1 MPIGRER
8 KESRVGWEYLCMY
21 FQFIYGFLI
30 FTDFFFFW
38 VSDLDISFCNL
49 SYKYSP
55 NHQQQLFNPSYT
67 SYFSPLLS
75 KYSQNRNLSLL
86 PPPPPPLINP
96 IQPHPPSII
105 QLEHRY
111 RIYQK
116 KFSYQALYTRIVL
129 WSLIL
134 K

>member
-30 FTDFFFFW
+30 FTDFFFFL

-67 SYFSPLLS
+67 SYSSPLLS
-75 KYSQNRNLSLL
+75 KYSQNRNLSLQ
-86 PPPPPPLINP
+86 PLINP
-96 IQPHPPSII
+96 IQHLPPSTI
-105 QLEHRY
+105 QLEHCY